1 MKSQRKGD
9 VSAMGMQSARRA
21 NQFEFNPETSS
32 VARVIVGCGSRG
44 ILNKLKTLVR
54 QEVLVDVVAAC
65 SSGEDILQACEQL
78 TPDLAIIDSRI
89 EGLDVVSLITKLA
102 SQSQLRILL
111 VSESDECHP
120 GMSGLVAVEVKPKIF
135 DETCLHRSAL
145 SILERK
151 LCSESRLEG
160 ATTKRIFSGLNG
172 RDLNRSITGPQAL
185 TAKPD
190 LREGAQQ
197 RMLRKLVVRDSGV
210 VKVVPFDDIEW
221 VDAAGDYMCVHAR
234 GETLVMRSTLRELME
249 KLDAR
254 IFARIHRS
262 TIVNVEKIVSLTPL
276 AKGAG
281 LLELSMGK
289 TLKVSRNY
297 RDSVKGL
304 FQ

>member
-1 MKSQRKGD
+1 
-9 VSAMGMQSARRA
+9 MGIHSARRA
-21 NQFEFNPETSS
+21 NQSELNADVGN

-54 QEVLVDVVAAC
+54 QEALVDVVAAC
-65 SSGEDILQACEQL
+65 SSGEDIFQACEQL

-89 EGLDVVSLITKLA
+89 PDLDVVSLITKLA

-120 GMSGLVAVEVKPKIF
+120 GTTGLIAVEVKPKIF

-151 LCSESRLEG
+151 LCGESRSDG
-160 ATTKRIFSGLNG
+160 AAKRLFSGLNG
-172 RDLNRSITGPQAL
+172 REPIRSTTGSQGPG
-185 TAKPD
+185 TKTD
-190 LREGAQQ
+190 RRDGAEQ

-254 IFARIHRS
+254 VFARIHRS
-262 TIVNVEKIVSLTPL
+262 TIVNIEKIVSLTPL

>member
-1 MKSQRKGD
+1 M
-9 VSAMGMQSARRA
+9 
-21 NQFEFNPETSS
+21 
-32 VARVIVGCGSRG
+32 
-44 ILNKLKTLVR
+44 
-54 QEVLVDVVAAC
+54 
-65 SSGEDILQACEQL
+65 
-78 TPDLAIIDSRI
+78 AIIDSRI

-160 ATTKRIFSGLNG
+160 PTKRLFSGLNG
-172 RDLNRSITGPQAL
+172 RDLNRSITGPQ
-185 TAKPD
+185 TPISKPD
-190 LREGAQQ
+190 LREGAEQ

-254 IFARIHRS
+254 VFARIHRS